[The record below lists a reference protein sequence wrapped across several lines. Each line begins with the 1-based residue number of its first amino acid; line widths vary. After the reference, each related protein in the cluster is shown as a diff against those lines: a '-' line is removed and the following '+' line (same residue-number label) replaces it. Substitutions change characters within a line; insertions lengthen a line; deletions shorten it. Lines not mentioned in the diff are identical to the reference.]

1 MNDKNHVWVMHG
13 KGCYDDIVFHGVF
26 RTLKSADTY
35 ARESISNAKYNREEQ
50 TWYHDEDYDWLSVT
64 KEEVQ

>member
-1 MNDKNHVWVMHG
+1 MNHVWVMHG
-13 KGCYDDIVFHGVF
+13 NSIYGPVLHGVF
-26 RTLKSADTY
+26 RTLKSADKY
-35 ARESISNAKYNREEQ
+35 ARDSIDNAKYNREQQ

>member
-1 MNDKNHVWVMHG
+1 MKHVWVMCG
-13 KGCYDDIVFHGVF
+13 NGYYGGTSLHGVF
-26 RTLKSADTY
+26 RTLKSADKY
-35 ARESISNAKYNREEQ
+35 ARATLSNAKYRREEK